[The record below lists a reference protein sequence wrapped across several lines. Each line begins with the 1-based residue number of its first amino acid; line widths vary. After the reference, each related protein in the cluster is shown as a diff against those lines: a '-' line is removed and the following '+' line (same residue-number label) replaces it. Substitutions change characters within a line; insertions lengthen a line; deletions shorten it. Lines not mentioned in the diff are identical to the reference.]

1 MFDTVERFFTCG
13 LTGDEFAIIIRN
25 GSRICVTANEA
36 WDIEAQSQAR
46 HDAYVQRSERGW

>member
-1 MFDTVERFFTCG
+1 MFDTVERFFTCS
-13 LTGDEFAIIIRN
+13 LTGDELATIIRN
-25 GSRICVTANEA
+25 GSRVCVTANEA

>member
-13 LTGDEFAIIIRN
+13 LTGDECAIIIRN

-36 WDIEAQSQAR
+36 WDVEAQSQAR